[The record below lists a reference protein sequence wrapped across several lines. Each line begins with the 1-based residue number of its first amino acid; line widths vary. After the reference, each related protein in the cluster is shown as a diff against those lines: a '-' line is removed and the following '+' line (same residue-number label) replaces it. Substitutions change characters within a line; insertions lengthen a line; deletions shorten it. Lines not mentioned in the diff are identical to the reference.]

1 MSAQD
6 VKSVTCAEHYVK
18 VHEFF
23 KNANAPGKVVYQLPA
38 RLPITLDVVINGT
51 AEVKIY
57 RSNLTDDPA
66 NVAGWGPALATY
78 TSSSKM
84 VIESEPWNYWMV
96 EVVSVTGTVSVA
108 TGA

>member
-6 VKSVTCAEHYVK
+6 VKSVTCAEHFVK

-23 KNANAPGKVVYQLPA
+23 KNRTTPGKVVYQLLA

-57 RSNLTDDPA
+57 RSNLTDDPS
-66 NVAGWGPALATY
+66 NVADWGPALATY
-78 TSSSKM
+78 TSSAKM
-84 VIESEPWNYWMV
+84 VIENEPWNYWMV
-96 EVVSVTGTVSVA
+96 EVASVTGDVSVA